1 MNQADSFELS
11 SGESDGSLENIRNVN
26 VHDFSHIKST
36 DTPNDSLEKEAP
48 QTFFTLTQRSKGEE
62 ALS

>member
-1 MNQADSFELS
+1 MNQTDSLEMP
-11 SGESDGSLENIRNVN
+11 SGESEGSEENNQNVN

-48 QTFFTLTQRSKGEE
+48 HNFFTLTQRSKGDN